1 MASPYRTHSCGAI
14 RPADNGSTVTL
25 SGWVNNYRDH
35 GGVRFVDLRDRE
47 GLTQVVFHPEAAAAH
62 ETAQKLRHE
71 DVIRVTGKVVKREG
85 GVNPKLAT
93 GEVEVDAAE
102 LTILNKSQTPPFTPD
117 DAAKVGE
124 ETRLRHR
131 YLDMRRPRM
140 QEILRKRHRVTK
152 TVRDFCDEHGFLE
165 IETPFLCR
173 STPEGARDFLVPS
186 RLQAGS
192 FYALPQ
198 SPQLFKQLLMVGGA
212 ERYVQIVRC
221 FRDEDPRADR
231 QAEFTQVDLEMSFVD
246 QEDVISLCEGMIRR
260 VWKEVAGVDVPEIPR
275 MPYAEAMAR
284 FGSDRPDLRF
294 GMELVDVTEVC
305 RDTGFKVFDSAVASG
320 GAVKLIRVPGGSSLT
335 RKQTDAL
342 AEFAKGFGG
351 GGLPVCKVEEAD
363 GKLQLA
369 TGVAKF
375 LESVGSQLIEAAE
388 AEAGDLLCFGVD
400 PKPAIVDRVLG
411 ELRIKLAHDLDLID
425 LDQNAW
431 VWVVDFPLVEWLE
444 EPAGLKPAVA
454 DGASQS
460 GSAAAAKPGRWHA
473 LHHPFTAPADG
484 SEEALA
490 SGHRDRIAAVTSLAY
505 DLVLNGSELGG
516 GSIRVHSPEQQAR
529 IFELL
534 GIDEEEQR
542 DKFGFLLD
550 ALQHGAPPHGGLAF
564 GLDRIVMH
572 LVGTTN
578 IRDVIAFPKTQNGA
592 DLLTEAPSSVDGKQL
607 EELGL
612 VVRAGSKRRSEEE
625 RE

>member
-1 MASPYRTHSCGAI
+1 MSSTYRTHSCGAI
-14 RPADNGSTVTL
+14 RPADSGSTVTL

-35 GGVRFVDLRDRE
+35 GGVRFVDLRDRD
-47 GLTQVVFHPEAAAAH
+47 GLTQVVFHPEAANAH

-71 DVIRVTGKVVKREG
+71 DVITVTGKVVAREG
-85 GVNPKLAT
+85 GVNKKLAT
-93 GEVEVDAAE
+93 GEVEVDASE
-102 LTILNKSQTPPFTPD
+102 LKVLNKSLTPPFTPD
-117 DAAKVGE
+117 EAGKVGE
-124 ETRLRHR
+124 EIRLRHR

-212 ERYVQIVRC
+212 EKYVQIVRC

-246 QEDVISLCEGMIRR
+246 QEDVIDLCEDMIRR
-260 VWKEVAGVDVPEIPR
+260 IWKDVAEVDVPKIQR

-294 GMELVDVTEVC
+294 GMELVDVTETC
-305 RDTGFKVFDSAVASG
+305 RATGFKVFDGAVTAG

-363 GKLQLA
+363 GNAA
-369 TGVAKF
+369 TRHRRREVPGERRPAAHRGRRSGGGRPA
-375 LESVGSQLIEAAE
+375 LLRRRPQARHRRPRARRAPREARPRPRPDRPE
-388 AEAGDLLCFGVD
+388 AERLGLGRRLPARRVAGG
-400 PKPAIVDRVLG
+400 
-411 ELRIKLAHDLDLID
+411 
-425 LDQNAW
+425 
-431 VWVVDFPLVEWLE
+431 
-444 EPAGLKPAVA
+444 
-454 DGASQS
+454 
-460 GSAAAAKPGRWHA
+460 PGRA
-473 LHHPFTAPADG
+473 
-484 SEEALA
+484 
-490 SGHRDRIAAVTSLAY
+490 
-505 DLVLNGSELGG
+505 
-516 GSIRVHSPEQQAR
+516 QAR
-529 IFELL
+529 GRRRCGPVRLRRRGEARPL
-534 GIDEEEQR
+534 
-542 DKFGFLLD
+542 
-550 ALQHGAPPHGGLAF
+550 ACAAPPLH
-564 GLDRIVMH
+564 R
-572 LVGTTN
+572 
-578 IRDVIAFPKTQNGA
+578 
-592 DLLTEAPSSVDGKQL
+592 SV
-607 EELGL
+607 
-612 VVRAGSKRRSEEE
+612 RR
-625 RE
+625 R